1 MSMCARVE
9 QHAQP
14 NRFYT
19 LASLHPLR
27 VNRETIVWSG
37 LVACSF
43 CLYFRRWFLKD
54 PSADRSDV
62 LHRLNCDAHQR
73 YLNFA
78 MTTRCISILDKHSTN
93 DFPHL

>member
-1 MSMCARVE
+1 MMSIILAPGIPNLCFGLIARLL
-9 QHAQP
+9 
-14 NRFYT
+14 F
-19 LASLHPLR
+19 
-27 VNRETIVWSG
+27 
-37 LVACSF
+37 
-43 CLYFRRWFLKD
+43 D